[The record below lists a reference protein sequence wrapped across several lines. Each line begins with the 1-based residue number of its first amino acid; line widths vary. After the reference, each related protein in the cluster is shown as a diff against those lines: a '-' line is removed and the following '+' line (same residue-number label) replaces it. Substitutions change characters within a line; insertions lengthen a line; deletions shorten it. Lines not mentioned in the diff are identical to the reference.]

1 MCFSNPS
8 NQLGNNL
15 HFPWIHP
22 CLGESCY
29 QRLTGVGHAW
39 LQTDSRDSWLRFFLL
54 LPFLLKEDLPE
65 KMSTNLKTS
74 QNNPKKH
81 ESIVS
86 NLRHLFFGSFFFTPP
101 FWSWRDCKPAISMP
115 LNTGLDP
122 TAWAMG
128 HSGTVVERCWMV
140 KTQKK
145 TRCRLLEKCTD
156 YISQFWPRLCLTDAI
171 FMFFLALPSAQNGR
185 QFDSPL
191 AATITCTGDILMFW
205 PYGLVGEIGV
215 FGSCG
220 HQMIEDDSWILIY
233 YCRSEMIWTSMR
245 WYELIWNCWWQPE
258 IRRFHQLRLVV
269 SLSHY

>member
-1 MCFSNPS
+1 MWHQVLKKWYWIYRYTSNTLYICIQRFFFVSLKLSMCFSNPS

-171 FMFFLALPSAQNGR
+171 FMFF
-185 QFDSPL
+185 
-191 AATITCTGDILMFW
+191 
-205 PYGLVGEIGV
+205 
-215 FGSCG
+215 
-220 HQMIEDDSWILIY
+220 
-233 YCRSEMIWTSMR
+233 
-245 WYELIWNCWWQPE
+245 
-258 IRRFHQLRLVV
+258 
-269 SLSHY
+269 